1 MFKILKKEKIVESL
15 MESPI
20 LVAISVFISIY
31 IVWYLIRLFA
41 DFILVGIALG
51 SAALAYNI
59 HQFYPEFKM
68 VLEESNILNVI
79 HATLPQQLNADG
91 VIVIISLIIFAAVLV
106 SIPFLPFSAT
116 YRIMFGVEN
125 PVFFRRKEAKVRSW
139 IYAEIERHDVEKQLE
154 QEQAKLPPLLSPQD
168 EFIES
173 IKNENRDSD

>member
-1 MFKILKKEKIVESL
+1 VFKILKKEKIVESL

-41 DFILVGIALG
+41 DFFLVGIALG

-68 VLEESNILNVI
+68 VLEESGILNAI
-79 HATLPQQLNADG
+79 HATLPQQLDASG
-91 VIVIISLIIFAAVLV
+91 IIVIASLIIFTAVLV

-116 YRIMFGVEN
+116 YRAMFGIEN
-125 PVFFRRKEAKVRSW
+125 PVFFRRKEAKIRSW
-139 IYAEIERHDVEKQLE
+139 IYAEIERHHLEKQLE
-154 QEQAKLPPLLSPQD
+154 QKQEQSKPAPQ
-168 EFIES
+168 EEL
-173 IKNENRDSD
+173 KNNENSDSD